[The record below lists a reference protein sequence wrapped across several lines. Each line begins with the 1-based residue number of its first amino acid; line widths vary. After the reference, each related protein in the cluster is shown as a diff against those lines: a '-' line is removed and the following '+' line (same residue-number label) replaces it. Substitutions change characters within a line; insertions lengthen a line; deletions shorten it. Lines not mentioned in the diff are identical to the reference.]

1 MNFSSSGFL
10 APGTSAVPYV
20 SCFTLRSEASNV
32 LHLDT
37 ASGIASRRIRRPSDA
52 PDWLRRDGHPIKIE
66 GAAVAVRSAP
76 QGLTRTIIITALL
89 HNGKLKPV
97 RTQTLCRRAMERA
110 GDLDWGLHIADRVW
124 CPVLRVCAGTLAWI
138 DNREFPGGPI
148 GYEIA
153 HYAGAQ
159 ITVPNAFGIVTGWL
173 ADGFLLYRCL
183 VIFHMRLHII
193 ALPVLIFLTG
203 VATGILFLFQS
214 TRPGAS
220 LWNKTSVNFG
230 VIYFSLSAGLN
241 VIISSLITWHLLSFR
256 RSVKRALGPGHAAL
270 GSYGSIAAMVTESSL
285 MYAVVAVML
294 VVPYGIGSHVS
305 SLFLAPWTQFQI
317 LSPMLIILR
326 VAKRR
331 AWNSHTDSTVTT
343 LRFQDH
349 RRGATTQTTDTEKD
363 GVDGIHV
370 HLQPEGKTQSG
381 SAIAP
386 SSTSAYEEA

>member
-1 MNFSSSGFL
+1 MASSNPY
-10 APGTSAVPYV
+10 APKLSADALWNERATLIGDCISQIVFGILFCVFVQALYALVWYPPQRGERRQWLLIAYTCV
-20 SCFTLRSEASNV
+20 LFT
-32 LHLDT
+32 
-37 ASGIASRRIRRPSDA
+37 SGIVFISMNM
-52 PDWLRRDGHPIKIE
+52 
-66 GAAVAVRSAP
+66 RSL
-76 QGLTRTIIITALL
+76 Q
-89 HNGKLKPV
+89 
-97 RTQTLCRRAMERA
+97 
-110 GDLDWGLHIADRVW
+110 
-124 CPVLRVCAGTLAWI
+124 LAWI

-159 ITVPNAFGIVTGWL
+159 ITVPNAVGIVTGWL

-193 ALPVLIFLTG
+193 ALPVLIYLTG
-203 VATGILFLFQS
+203 VATSILFLFQS

-230 VIYFSLSAGLN
+230 IIYFSLSAGLN

-256 RSVKRALGPGHAAL
+256 RSVKRALGPNHAAL

-294 VVPYGIGSHVS
+294 VIPYGIGSHVS

-331 AWNSHTDSTVTT
+331 AWNSHTASTVTT

-349 RRGATTQTTDTEKD
+349 HRGAPTQTTDTEKD
-363 GVDGIHV
+363 VIDGIRV

-386 SSTSAYEEA
+386 SSLSADEEA